1 MRISLRMV
9 QEREPWQQI
18 VDLVADEHLLKRL
31 ARAKSLV
38 SDQYMYDGIF
48 VYLADHWVVHAE
60 LNLDRTVTASQERLT
75 ALLKDAGFE
84 VEAIDGSLIV
94 DLDGYPVRINVEER
108 GNTRFTTLGDHGMET
123 CVRLKEESVVMLLRF
138 IGYALPVI
146 AGMAESVLIEEEKEK
161 MASTIY
167 GQALHAK
174 LTELGETFKMV
185 ADPKFVSVQVQLI
198 LKHKLQ
204 FCVHTEDIPEMVE
217 KIEGLIAAANLL
229 SIEYWKSGM
238 RII

>member
-1 MRISLRMV
+1 MRMSLRME

-18 VDLVADEHLLKRL
+18 VDLVIDEHLLKRL

-38 SDQYMYDGIF
+38 SNQYMYDNIF
-48 VYLADHWVVHAE
+48 IYLADHWVVHAE
-60 LNLDRTVTASQERLT
+60 LNLDRTTAASQDRLT

-84 VEAIDGSLIV
+84 VDAICDSLVV

-138 IGYALPVI
+138 IGYALPII
-146 AGMAESVLIEEEKEK
+146 AGMAESLVLEEEKEK
-161 MASTIY
+161 IATTIY

-185 ADPKFVSVQVQLI
+185 ADPKFVSVQVQL
-198 LKHKLQ
+198 KRNHKLR
-204 FCVHTEDIPEMVE
+204 FCVRTEDIPEMVE

-229 SIEYWKSGM
+229 SIEYWESGM